1 MTLVVKEGETWRGV
15 AVHRA
20 VIMPLCTFLREIEM
34 DVMKEDPVVI
44 LPDVSLELLESLI
57 RLVYKGFA
65 PVSEVVTVENL
76 LLLMRMLGLRM
87 PAERLMV
94 TMEKVEEEVEIVGFK
109 NLNGLEII
117 GVKGGREQKKSLPLV
132 GRRRSLEITPCA
144 SSANRENKKKRFS
157 DQEPRRSRQIL
168 GRSAKSRRS
177 SFRTTADENDNVIR
191 NEDIDVED
199 NNNSLMPLD
208 VKLEC
213 EEVEDISQSDRKER
227 LREECE
233 VSDNATKK
241 RRYSR
246 RKESLDPTLTC
257 ELCDFKCRFVKNM
270 QKHYDENHR
279 SNEFQCGLCDFKAST
294 LGGLRVHSARKH
306 SVGKKAVRLVE
317 RGEKRAKNDPRASND
332 EMIANK
338 IYEENLTNNMREE
351 KDYPVDGNNITMTLQ
366 CINAKE
372 SVKAIVGN
380 EKNVYYEDNFSS
392 TTNVPHLE
400 AVEAAA
406 HEDNSDI
413 TSSSMK
419 ETETSCV
426 DIGEGEKLDG
436 TVMKS
441 VENSHNSTAAEAIED
456 NRNGNDKNSLDVVNN
471 DDCDE
476 KKIENDPLTILKYV
490 KAAHAKGR
498 VKMNKGI
505 GSKTSKPMEGV
516 KVKKRVV
523 DVKEIDTEDVK
534 SKRTD
539 KIVNEEETL
548 TIKND

>member
-1 MTLVVKEGETWRGV
+1 
-15 AVHRA
+15 
-20 VIMPLCTFLREIEM
+20 
-34 DVMKEDPVVI
+34 
-44 LPDVSLELLESLI
+44 
-57 RLVYKGFA
+57 
-65 PVSEVVTVENL
+65 
-76 LLLMRMLGLRM
+76 
-87 PAERLMV
+87 
-94 TMEKVEEEVEIVGFK
+94 MEKVEEEVEIVGFK

-117 GVKGGREQKKSLPLV
+117 GVKGGREEKKSLPLV
-132 GRRRSLEITPCA
+132 GRRRSLEITPCV

-157 DQEPRRSRQIL
+157 DQEPRRRRQIL

-380 EKNVYYEDNFSS
+380 EKNDYYEDNFSS
-392 TTNVPHLE
+392 TMNVPHLE

-505 GSKTSKPMEGV
+505 GSKTSKPMEEV

-523 DVKEIDTEDVK
+523 ESKEIDTEDVK

-548 TIKND
+548 TMKNN

>member
-20 VIMPLCTFLREIEM
+20 VIMPLCTFLRELEM
-34 DVMKEDPVVI
+34 DVMREDPVVI
-44 LPDVSLELLESLI
+44 LPNVSLELLESLI
-57 RLVYKGFA
+57 RLIYKGFA
-65 PVSEVVTVENL
+65 PVSEVVTVEHL
-76 LLLMRMLGLRM
+76 LQLMRMLGLRM
-87 PAERLMV
+87 PAERLLV

-109 NLNGLEII
+109 NLNGLEVI
-117 GVKGGREQKKSLPLV
+117 GVKGGREEKKSLPLV
-132 GRRRSLEITPCA
+132 GRRRSLEITPCV
-144 SSANRENKKKRFS
+144 SSASRENKKERFS
-157 DQEPRRSRQIL
+157 DQEPRRRRQIL

-177 SFRTTADENDNVIR
+177 AFRTTADENDDVKP

-199 NNNSLMPLD
+199 NNNSMMPLD

-213 EEVEDISQSDRKER
+213 EEVEDIFQSDSKER

-233 VSDNATKK
+233 VSDCATKK

-246 RKESLDPTLTC
+246 RKESVDPLLAC

-270 QKHYDENHR
+270 QKHYDDNHC
-279 SNEFQCGLCDFKAST
+279 SNEFQCGLCGFKAST

-306 SVGKKAVRLVE
+306 SVGKNAGKLVE
-317 RGEKRAKNDPRASND
+317 RGEKRARKGPRASND
-332 EMIANK
+332 EVIANK

-351 KDYPVDGNNITMTLQ
+351 KDYRVDGNNITMTLQ

-380 EKNVYYEDNFSS
+380 EQTVYYEDNFSS
-392 TTNVPHLE
+392 TTNVPPLE
-400 AVEAAA
+400 TAEAAA

-413 TSSSMK
+413 TISSMK
-419 ETETSCV
+419 KTETSCV
-426 DIGEGEKLDG
+426 DIGEGEMHDSK
-436 TVMKS
+436 VMKI
-441 VENSHNSTAAEAIED
+441 VENSHDSIAAEVIED
-456 NRNGNDKNSLDVVNN
+456 NKNSNDKNSLDVVKN
-471 DDCDE
+471 DDYDE

-505 GSKTSKPMEGV
+505 GSKTFKPMEGE
-516 KVKKRVV
+516 KVKKRVQ
-523 DVKEIDTEDVK
+523 DGKEIDTEDVK
-534 SKRTD
+534 SKKTD
-539 KIVNEEETL
+539 KIVKEEETL
-548 TIKND
+548 AIKK